1 MWLLQCMNFIIRD
14 RPLHSTCNTHLQCW
28 QHVAVYRVL
37 YMLLWDRNKTKWA
50 PWLLNVL
57 CCVSKSQIS
66 YCCQITEQ
74 DVHSD
79 FEKRSALHS
88 GAALYCG
95 SKNVWTQFMFVC
107 IWCYLC
113 NSNNNV
119 FKAHCLFT
127 SFQPYTPSLVANMH
141 LLSSQQY
148 KGDLSTGQVFFFNT
162 VITSCTLAQCASSSF
177 LALTLSTEG
186 SLKLFASPQM
196 CISFGSTGV

>member
-57 CCVSKSQIS
+57 CCVSKSQIG

-88 GAALYCG
+88 GAALCCG

-148 KGDLSTGQVFFFNT
+148 KGDLSTGQVFF
-162 VITSCTLAQCASSSF
+162 
-177 LALTLSTEG
+177 LTLSLHLAP
-186 SLKLFASPQM
+186 SPSVHPPLSSPWPCQLKGA
-196 CISFGSTGV
+196 